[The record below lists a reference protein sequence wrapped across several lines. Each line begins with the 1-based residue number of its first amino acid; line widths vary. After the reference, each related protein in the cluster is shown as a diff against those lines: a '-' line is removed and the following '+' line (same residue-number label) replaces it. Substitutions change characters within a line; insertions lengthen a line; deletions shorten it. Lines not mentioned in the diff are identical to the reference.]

1 MTETLSPPWNFS
13 WVVDGK
19 LSAMGWPQTEAN
31 VTYLLQQGVTH
42 LVTLSPE
49 MVPPTGVSSKLQW
62 TLIPVQE
69 FEAPTLDQIKQFISI
84 CEQAGEVHKM
94 KNLFI
99 RPTDKPFKE
108 YNNCKTLDKLHST
121 EKLSTFQIRW
131 Y

>member
-1 MTETLSPPWNFS
+1 MTEILSPPWNFS

-31 VTYLLQQGVTH
+31 LTYLLQQGVTH

-49 MVPPTGVSSKLQW
+49 MVPPTGVSSQLQW

-69 FEAPTLDQIKQFISI
+69 FEAPTLDQIKQFIRI

-94 KNLFI
+94 TNLLLDQQISQFI
-99 RPTDKPFKE
+99 E
-108 YNNCKTLDKLHST
+108 YNNCKTVDKLHSA
-121 EKLSTFQIRW
+121 EKLTFQIR
-131 Y
+131 